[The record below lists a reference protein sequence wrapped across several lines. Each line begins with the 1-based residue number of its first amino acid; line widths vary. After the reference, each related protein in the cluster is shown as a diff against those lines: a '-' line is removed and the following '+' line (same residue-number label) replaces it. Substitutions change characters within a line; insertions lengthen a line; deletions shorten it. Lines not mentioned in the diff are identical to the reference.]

1 MHLIVTSPNLS
12 FVKDIKVPQEEQV
25 VEIELEF
32 KGFKGEN
39 VSKKDIRISL
49 EKALTKKGELSPAGE
64 VEIFVEKTNIN
75 HARIIFRFMRRKT
88 KNYYFNFVAKVKNSN
103 EELHFCQKI
112 QFF

>member
-1 MHLIVTSPNLS
+1 MHLVVTSPNLS

-25 VEIELEF
+25 VEIELE
-32 KGFKGEN
+32 FKGEN

-103 EELHFCQKI
+103 EEHRFCQKI